1 MTDHDILI
9 GIVMED
15 ACLTVE
21 QLANACSVE
30 TGWIVQHVSA
40 GLLPAAGAHEEEWR
54 FSSAELRRARR
65 IRELERDFDA
75 VPELAALFADLLE
88 EMDQL
93 RTRLETTSA

>member
-21 QLANACSVE
+21 QLASACAVE

-40 GLLPAAGAHEEEWR
+40 GLLPATGAHEEEWR
-54 FSSAELRRARR
+54 FSSAGLRRARR
-65 IRELERDFDA
+65 IREIERDFDA

-88 EMDQL
+88 QMDAL
-93 RTRLETTSA
+93 KAR